1 MIYIIKYFPK
11 LLVKELFPKVALQSY
26 APKVISKKAI
36 FQISKVGPQNYSKS
50 IFESSSPKFFLII
63 ENYFPEFLVNT
74 YPKVV
79 FFKAS
84 IPQNCSGKLSK
95 IAPKAV
101 PQSCS
106 PKLFPKIVIQN
117 YNPKITILYIYIQNG
132 SLYKAAPEIF
142 SPKLFLKATPRNDL
156 WSCPR
161 KLFLKIVILQNN
173 YFAIIF

>member
-1 MIYIIKYFPK
+1 MPRKLFPKKIFSKFPK
-11 LLVKELFPKVALQSY
+11 LV
-26 APKVISKKAI
+26 PKVIPKVYSKAA
-36 FQISKVGPQNYSKS
+36 PQNSSLLLKIISRNSLS
-50 IFESSSPKFFLII
+50 IHIRKLF
-63 ENYFPEFLVNT
+63 
-74 YPKVV
+74 